1 MVPRVF
7 TVVQCKYTGS
17 GQEFVQ
23 EHKVESLSVSEKI
36 CRGYHYMRDTP
47 FSVVMVRITYDC
59 KHHRPNISA

>member
-1 MVPRVF
+1 MVLCVF

-17 GQEFVQ
+17 GQELVQ
-23 EHKVESLSVSEKI
+23 EHKVENLSVPKI

-59 KHHRPNISA
+59 KHHRLNISA